1 MNSTNN
7 LSARATYDKAKQMLF
22 DAMLSAFTENPSK
35 YADPVAACW
44 NWVNSRKLSQNEVR
58 LEVNLD
64 AVNNIFTFGVT
75 PTQSNSSNVV
85 FKTENRLALQDSLIA
100 SEYGIALGLATG
112 DNDTAYEQKTYPNTQ
127 VFNAVGLV
135 AALNGTFY
143 SNGSFQLR
151 CNQDVIMPYRGL
163 YNHLY
168 RPETQ
173 QTDALGAASPQDQV
187 RGAEDG
193 FVTMEPNILLIGSKN
208 YEPQIVLKSALAV
221 AVANLRCV
229 LTFRGVL
236 AQNSTIVN

>member
-7 LSARATYDKAKQMLF
+7 LSARATYEKAKEMLF
-22 DAMLSAFTENPSK
+22 NSMLSAFTENPGK
-35 YADPVAACW
+35 YSNPVEACW

-64 AVNNIFTFGVT
+64 AVNNIFTFAVT

-85 FKTENRLALQDSLIA
+85 FKTENRLNLQDSLVA
-100 SEYGIALGLATG
+100 SEYAITVGLATG
-112 DNDTAYEQKTYPNTQ
+112 DTDTAYEQKTYPSTQ
-127 VFNAVGLV
+127 VFSALVV

-151 CNQDVIMPYRGL
+151 CNQDVIVPYRGL
-163 YNHLY
+163 YNHIY
-168 RPETQ
+168 RGQTQ
-173 QTDALGAASPQDQV
+173 QTDALGAGSPQDQL

-193 FVTMEPNILLIGSKN
+193 YVTMEPNILLIGSKN
-208 YEPQIVLKSALAV
+208 YEPQIVLKSALAN
-221 AVANLRCV
+221 AVANLRCI